1 MDPNKELKF
10 NLYNILVIPL
20 EETIN
25 EMSYLYKGKINEP
38 NVMVIENGDMTPFVC
53 EKLVVKKTQ
62 NPEIV
67 ILCKNIVNYE
77 NPMYLHIPLVYNG
90 FSEPNI
96 IDTLLRSSMKQELE
110 INLNE
115 LLENDNVTYGSH
127 KNENHYYFQT
137 PLLIQTKMNQHII
150 EGMAEDKHSTV
161 GLDHANDKSTLKLFE
176 HISDDTVDGG
186 TSIHLKGEQEM
197 ICTETDG
204 VIEEDDWR
212 PDENYEKHIYT
223 ALATSFFGVAGFWY
237 ASHKYILNNW
247 KFIHDYYEWCSK
259 NSIIIRLGLLIIAG
273 MFLGLGGG
281 YGSKNPSLEEKRGAI
296 SFMVFAGLFFA
307 LGVMPVNFDVDTN
320 NNLTVKPQSDAEAEA
335 ERQRL
340 AQLEAERVAAEEKLA
355 EMAAAKKAKADKK
368 AVEDAYLHPKEA
380 ADDAKKAEEAKAA
393 DAAKKAKED
402 KKAAKKPFWKI
413 KRFKPTAAVDKF
425 LKVIGKG
432 SDKAISEGD
441 QNAMNEEEI
450 G

>member
-53 EKLVVKKTQ
+53 EKLVVKKTP

-77 NPMYLHIPLVYNG
+77 NPVYLHIPLVYNG

-137 PLLIQTKMNQHII
+137 PLLIQTKMNQHIV
-150 EGMAEDKHSTV
+150 EGMEQHSTDE
-161 GLDHANDKSTLKLFE
+161 LDHKNDKSTLKLFE
-176 HISDDTVDGG
+176 HNNNNDKNAVDGG

-197 ICTETDG
+197 ICTETNG

-212 PDENYEKHIYT
+212 PDENMEKYIYT
-223 ALATSFFGVAGFWY
+223 ALTLSFVVCAGLWL
-237 ASHKYILNNW
+237 ASQNYILNIG
-247 KFIHDYYEWCSK
+247 FIKEYYKWCSN
-259 NSIIIRLGLLIIAG
+259 NSIIIRLGLLILAG
-273 MFLGLGGG
+273 LFLGLGGG
-281 YGSKNPSLEEKRGAI
+281 YGSKNPSLEEKQGAI
-296 SFMVFAGLFFA
+296 SYIVFAGLFFA
-307 LGVMPVNFDVDTN
+307 LGVVPVNYQSQEG
-320 NNLTVKPQSDAEAEA
+320 PQ
-335 ERQRL
+335 
-340 AQLEAERVAAEEKLA
+340 
-355 EMAAAKKAKADKK
+355 
-368 AVEDAYLHPKEA
+368 
-380 ADDAKKAEEAKAA
+380 
-393 DAAKKAKED
+393 
-402 KKAAKKPFWKI
+402 
-413 KRFKPTAAVDKF
+413 
-425 LKVIGKG
+425 IGP
-432 SDKAISEGD
+432 
-441 QNAMNEEEI
+441 
-450 G
+450 

>member
-38 NVMVIENGDMTPFVC
+38 NVMVIENGDITPFVC
-53 EKLVVKKTQ
+53 EKLVVKKTP

-77 NPMYLHIPLVYNG
+77 NPLYLHIPLVYNG

-96 IDTLLRSSMKQELE
+96 IDTLLRNSMKQELE

-150 EGMAEDKHSTV
+150 EGMDVDGHVNDES
-161 GLDHANDKSTLKLFE
+161 LNHANDKSTLKMFTHNDEGL
-176 HISDDTVDGG
+176 DAGK
-186 TSIHLKGEQEM
+186 SIHIKGEQEM

-204 VIEEDDWR
+204 VIKEDDWR

-223 ALATSFFGVAGFWY
+223 ALATSFVGVAGLWY
-237 ASHKYILNNW
+237 ASQKYILNNW
-247 KFIHDYYEWCSK
+247 KFIHDYYEWFSK
-259 NSIIIRLGLLIIAG
+259 NSIIVRFVLLIIAG
-273 MFLGLGGG
+273 MLLGLGGG
-281 YGSKNPSLEEKRGAI
+281 YSKGSGKERGGAVAA
-296 SFMVFAGLFFA
+296 MGLAGLFLAF
-307 LGVMPVNFDVDTN
+307 GVMPINYE
-320 NNLTVKPQSDAEAEA
+320 PQS
-335 ERQRL
+335 
-340 AQLEAERVAAEEKLA
+340 VA
-355 EMAAAKKAKADKK
+355 
-368 AVEDAYLHPKEA
+368 
-380 ADDAKKAEEAKAA
+380 
-393 DAAKKAKED
+393 
-402 KKAAKKPFWKI
+402 
-413 KRFKPTAAVDKF
+413 
-425 LKVIGKG
+425 
-432 SDKAISEGD
+432 
-441 QNAMNEEEI
+441 
-450 G
+450 

>member
-53 EKLVVKKTQ
+53 EKLVVKKTP

-77 NPMYLHIPLVYNG
+77 NPVYLHIPLVYNG

-137 PLLIQTKMNQHII
+137 PLLIQTKMNQHIV
-150 EGMAEDKHSTV
+150 EGMDANKHSTDTV
-161 GLDHANDKSTLKLFE
+161 DANDKSTLKMFT
-176 HISDDTVDGG
+176 HDG
-186 TSIHLKGEQEM
+186 TSKSIHIKGEQEM

-212 PDENYEKHIYT
+212 PDENMEKHIYT
-223 ALATSFFGVAGFWY
+223 ALTLSFVVCAGLWY
-237 ASHKYILNNW
+237 ASQNYILNNG
-247 KFIHDYYEWCSK
+247 FIKEEYYKWCSD
-259 NSIIIRLGLLIIAG
+259 NSIIIRLVLLIIAG

-281 YGSKNPSLEEKRGAI
+281 YGSKNPSLEEKQGAI

-307 LGVMPVNFDVDTN
+307 LGVMP
-320 NNLTVKPQSDAEAEA
+320 
-335 ERQRL
+335 
-340 AQLEAERVAAEEKLA
+340 
-355 EMAAAKKAKADKK
+355 
-368 AVEDAYLHPKEA
+368 
-380 ADDAKKAEEAKAA
+380 
-393 DAAKKAKED
+393 
-402 KKAAKKPFWKI
+402 
-413 KRFKPTAAVDKF
+413 
-425 LKVIGKG
+425 
-432 SDKAISEGD
+432 IS
-441 QNAMNEEEI
+441 
-450 G
+450 

>member
-53 EKLVVKKTQ
+53 EKLVVKKTP

-150 EGMAEDKHSTV
+150 EGMANGQHST
-161 GLDHANDKSTLKLFE
+161 DTFDNDEKGTLKMFT
-176 HISDDTVDGG
+176 HASGNSSDSIN
-186 TSIHLKGEQEM
+186 SIHLKGEQEM

-223 ALATSFFGVAGFWY
+223 ALAASFVGVAGLWY
-237 ASHKYILNNW
+237 ASQNYILNIG
-247 KFIHDYYEWCSK
+247 FIKEYYDWCSN

-355 EMAAAKKAKADKK
+355 EMAAAKRAKADKK

-441 QNAMNEEEI
+441 QNAMNEE
-450 G
+450 

>member
-1 MDPNKELKF
+1 
-10 NLYNILVIPL
+10 
-20 EETIN
+20 
-25 EMSYLYKGKINEP
+25 
-38 NVMVIENGDMTPFVC
+38 
-53 EKLVVKKTQ
+53 
-62 NPEIV
+62 
-67 ILCKNIVNYE
+67 
-77 NPMYLHIPLVYNG
+77 
-90 FSEPNI
+90 
-96 IDTLLRSSMKQELE
+96 
-110 INLNE
+110 
-115 LLENDNVTYGSH
+115 
-127 KNENHYYFQT
+127 
-137 PLLIQTKMNQHII
+137 
-150 EGMAEDKHSTV
+150 
-161 GLDHANDKSTLKLFE
+161 
-176 HISDDTVDGG
+176 
-186 TSIHLKGEQEM
+186 
-197 ICTETDG
+197 
-204 VIEEDDWR
+204 
-212 PDENYEKHIYT
+212 
-223 ALATSFFGVAGFWY
+223 
-237 ASHKYILNNW
+237 
-247 KFIHDYYEWCSK
+247 
-259 NSIIIRLGLLIIAG
+259 

-441 QNAMNEEEI
+441 QNAMNEE
-450 G
+450 